1 MRSWNY
7 DIKASPRH
15 TVKVTAGRI
24 IPALA
29 TTTAMVCGLVDIE
42 FAKLV
47 LGLQSQGSD
56 KFLNSNINLAAGS
69 GNFTTFAPDPPVPIL
84 TGLDLPQPVSFTS
97 WDKIELSHKLNE
109 LSVEQ
114 LVSYLENTF
123 GVTVNR
129 IFLHGDTE
137 DKAIYNAVDMKKLE
151 WAINFDD
158 EGKVTVSEGVYTHWP
173 QIRMAVQML
182 GRLPPTSG
190 QRAIFKSQV
199 EKVKVSL
206 EQTKESF
213 MKKFKGN
220 VSDAY
225 LQVYRPSEGGE
236 KQDYFDAV
244 FKGRDYLT
252 LGVDCHTE
260 EKDDIT
266 LPCVKYIF

>member
-1 MRSWNY
+1 
-7 DIKASPRH
+7 
-15 TVKVTAGRI
+15 
-24 IPALA
+24 
-29 TTTAMVCGLVDIE
+29 MVCGLVDIE

-69 GNFTTFAPDPPVPIL
+69 GNFTTFAPDPPVPIS
-84 TGLDLPQPVSFTS
+84 TGLALPLPVSFTS
-97 WDKIELSHKLNE
+97 WDKIELSYKLSE

-114 LVSYLENTF
+114 LVVYLEKSF

-137 DKAIYNAVDMKKLE
+137 DRALYNTLDKKKLD
-151 WAINFDD
+151 WAISFDD
-158 EGKVTVSEGVYTHWP
+158 EGKVMVSEGVYTHWP

-182 GRLPPTSG
+182 DRLPPSSA

-199 EKVKVSL
+199 EKVKLSL

-225 LQVYRPSEGGE
+225 LQVYRPAERGE
-236 KQDYFDAV
+236 KQDYFDSV
-244 FKGRDYLT
+244 FQGRDYLT
-252 LGVDCHTE
+252 LGVDCQTE
-260 EKDDIT
+260 EKEDIT
-266 LPCVKYIF
+266 LPCVKYVFDCAHIK